1 MSKSSTVKTL
11 RHFESDADLN
21 IDEIESPPAPPLADL
36 RRFQS
41 NAPRLSSDVRFFALS
56 TQNTSHTSFFSIHSY
71 CIFYLHDTNTQN
83 DSFMHIYVMLEHIH
97 RYRDTILTPARRFR
111 PPPRRNRWIVHL
123 LQYLDFVLFP
133 EG

>member
-41 NAPRLSSDVRFFALS
+41 NAPRLRPTYVFRAF
-56 TQNTSHTSFFSIHSY
+56 H
-71 CIFYLHDTNTQN
+71 TNTHI
-83 DSFMHIYVMLEHIH
+83 SFSQYIH
-97 RYRDTILTPARRFR
+97 TVYSISMTLT
-111 PPPRRNRWIVHL
+111 L
-123 LQYLDFVLFP
+123 K
-133 EG
+133 